1 MAAMAAFDLLR
12 RRIDGAVVYLDAA
25 ADYWLGSALPPAEQ
39 VIADAD
45 WEPDE
50 SASYCGRCGDSVG
63 PGEATETGCAACR
76 DRPPIADSVVR
87 IGPYSGDLRRWI
99 MSIKYQQ
106 RWVEMAQAL
115 GERLGQAVAGSG
127 MVDPDRTV
135 VVPMPMPWQRRLYRR
150 IDHARV
156 IAAALARQLQV
167 PLADVL
173 KKAGGPPQ
181 VSRPA
186 SLRARTGARGLAV
199 RRRLGGWDLAGLHV
213 VVADDVRT
221 TGASMRAAVRILRRL
236 KPQRVVAAVVAV
248 SDDAARRD
256 RLAQARGPSN
266 RTPKGAGR
274 EAVGGPNLF

>member
-1 MAAMAAFDLLR
+1 MGGVM
-12 RRIDGAVVYLDAA
+12 VYLDAA

-39 VIADAD
+39 VIAEAD

-50 SASYCGRCGDSVG
+50 SDAYCGRCGDSVG

-76 DRPPIADSVVR
+76 GRPPIADGFVR
-87 IGPYSGDLRRWI
+87 IGPYSGDLRTWI
-99 MSIKYQQ
+99 MNIKYQQ
-106 RWVEMAQAL
+106 RWAEMAQAL
-115 GERLGQAVAGSG
+115 GRRLGRAVADAGT
-127 MVDPDRTV
+127 VDLDRTV

-156 IAAALARQLQV
+156 IAAALARELQV

-199 RRRLGGWDLAGLHV
+199 RRRLGGWNLADLHV
-213 VVADDVRT
+213 IVADDVRT

-236 KPQRVVAAVVAV
+236 KPRRVVAAVVAV

-256 RLAQARGPSN
+256 RRAGAAGRADPTLRGS
-266 RTPKGAGR
+266 GR
-274 EAVGGPNLF
+274 EAAGAPNPF